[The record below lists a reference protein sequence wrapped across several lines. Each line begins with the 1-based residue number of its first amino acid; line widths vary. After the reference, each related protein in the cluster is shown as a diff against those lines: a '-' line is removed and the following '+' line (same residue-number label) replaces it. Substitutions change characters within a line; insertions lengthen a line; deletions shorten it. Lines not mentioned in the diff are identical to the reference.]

1 MYSHSLI
8 VSIFGEKITFFISE
22 IACHWNFYNNT
33 GFRKCDL
40 RVIVGHRYA
49 MSPLDCVYSWP
60 AESACTVGNYVP
72 YWAVFFYYREMTACH
87 VMFSMA
93 GSNQKYFQLHFSD
106 DCLIKNR
113 KMHEQ
118 QGYSLQNQ
126 WPGWAK
132 TLSPQFMITMIQQ
145 LHQLIF
151 YLGKVYIFE
160 DAPQFSMQRG
170 GTGQSSPK
178 QMSIITY
185 NQKSVLALK

>member
-1 MYSHSLI
+1 MYSQSFINSKYIWGKKSLFSYRKLL
-8 VSIFGEKITFFISE
+8 VTEIFITTLDFASVTFGLLSAIGTRCLPLTAFIPDQRNLHALLGIMCRIEQS
-22 IACHWNFYNNT
+22 
-33 GFRKCDL
+33 
-40 RVIVGHRYA
+40 
-49 MSPLDCVYSWP
+49 
-60 AESACTVGNYVP
+60 
-72 YWAVFFYYREMTACH
+72 FYYREMTACH

-126 WPGWAK
+126 WSGWAK

-160 DAPQFSMQRG
+160 DALHNFPCREEELVNLRQNRCQ
-170 GTGQSSPK
+170 
-178 QMSIITY
+178 
-185 NQKSVLALK
+185 L